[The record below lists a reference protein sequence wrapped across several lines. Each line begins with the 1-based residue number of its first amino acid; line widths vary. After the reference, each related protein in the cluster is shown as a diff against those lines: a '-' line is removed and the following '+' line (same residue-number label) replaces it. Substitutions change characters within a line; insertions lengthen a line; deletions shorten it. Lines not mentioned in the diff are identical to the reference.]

1 MPVHKTKDGGYQW
14 GNSGAV
20 YKGKDAKKKAIIQGY
35 AIEHKGGYKERRQGG
50 KRGK

>member
-1 MPVHKTKDGGYQW
+1 MPVNKVGKGYKW
-14 GNSGAV
+14 GKSGKLYV
-20 YKGKDAKKKAIIQGY
+20 GKDAKRKAIIQGY